1 MREASRKVNELAWSR
16 QMCHAEIEISE
27 DGKTATRT
35 TTNGHVNVL
44 MALPV
49 TYGKNVWKIKLD
61 QFTGHDA
68 LGVCGPIEN
77 YAQYMNCGNLGF
89 EYCSFW

>member
-35 TTNGHVNVL
+35 TINGWSNVL

-61 QFTGHDA
+61 QFSNDA

-77 YAQYMNCGNLGF
+77 YAQYMRGNLGF
-89 EYCSFW
+89 EYCVFW